1 MIPHYGT
8 APTSVQA
15 DAPLAH
21 ALHQHLVCFLAPL
34 LRQLDRQLDVR
45 LVRTFLATICVIL
58 SVRHRSHGLLLSELG
73 GYLLSPAQAPA
84 GTKRLSNLLR
94 SPHWSAALLQHYL
107 WQHAD
112 HRVTEVRASGDDALL
127 VWDESVV
134 EYPESV
140 RHPDLCAVRSTKAQR
155 LKRIKPGFFNPPG
168 GRPICVP
175 GLHWLGVL
183 VLGRHGPPTVA
194 AMEWWTT
201 RGPHASDRRTQEL
214 ALFWRCWTAWG
225 RRVIHI
231 WDRGFA
237 GGPWLQHVL
246 TANARFV
253 LRWQKGYKL
262 LDRWGEERK
271 AWQIARGQRSWDYR
285 WLRDTRRRELQKVG
299 VVALNVTHPTHAR
312 PLWLVVARPGK
323 GREPWYL
330 LTADRI
336 ETAEAAWQVVFA
348 YARRWQIEL
357 TWRYGKSELA
367 MESPR
372 VWTWERRQRL
382 LLMVTLAYAFLLSLL
397 RQDLVAVREHLLRQW
412 CHRTGRRLQATP
424 MPLYRLRAALSRL
437 WLASLTTMS
446 HPLNSG

>member
-1 MIPHYGT
+1 MC
-8 APTSVQA
+8 A
-15 DAPLAH
+15 
-21 ALHQHLVCFLAPL
+21 
-34 LRQLDRQLDVR
+34 
-45 LVRTFLATICVIL
+45 
-58 SVRHRSHGLLLSELG
+58 G
-73 GYLLSPAQAPA
+73 G
-84 GTKRLSNLLR
+84 
-94 SPHWSAALLQHYL
+94 
-107 WQHAD
+107 D
-112 HRVTEVRASGDDALL
+112 EALL

-140 RHPDLCAVRSTKAQR
+140 RHPDLCAVRSTTAHR

-183 VLGRHGPPTVA
+183 VLGRHGAPTVA
-194 AMEWWTT
+194 VMEWWTT
-201 RGPHASDRRTQEL
+201 RGPHASDRPTQEL
-214 ALFWRCWTAWG
+214 ALFLQCWTAWG

-231 WDRGFA
+231 WDRGFY
-237 GGPWLQHVL
+237 Q
-246 TANARFV
+246 
-253 LRWQKGYKL
+253 
-262 LDRWGEERK
+262 
-271 AWQIARGQRSWDYR
+271 
-285 WLRDTRRRELQKVG
+285 WLRDTRRREFQKVG

-312 PLWLVVARPGK
+312 PRWLVVARPGK

-336 ETAEAAWQVVFA
+336 ETAAWQVVFA
-348 YARRWQIEL
+348 YARRWQIEM
-357 TWRYGKSELA
+357 TWRYGKSEFG

-382 LLMVTLAYAFLLSLL
+382 VLMVTLAYAVLLSLL
-397 RQDLVAVREHLLRQW
+397 TQELTAVREHLLRQG

-437 WLASLTTMS
+437 WLASLTHMS